1 MSTTFINKE
10 EEEEE
15 ESEEDIIPEWSSN
28 IHPTL

>member
-28 IHPTL
+28 IHLT